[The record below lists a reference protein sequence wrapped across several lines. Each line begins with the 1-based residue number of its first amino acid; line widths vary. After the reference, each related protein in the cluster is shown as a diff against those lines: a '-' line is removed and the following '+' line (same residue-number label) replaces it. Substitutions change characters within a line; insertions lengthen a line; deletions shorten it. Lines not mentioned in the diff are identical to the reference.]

1 MKVNLFIV
9 GAPKAGTTSLHHY
22 LKEIPEILMSKRKEP
37 DFFSLDQNY
46 TKGIE
51 WYESLFEEAKPHQIC
66 GEASTTY
73 SRSHQH
79 PNTAERIAKHLPD
92 V

>member
-1 MKVNLFIV
+1 MVQRNPGQPRYMSICV
-9 GAPKAGTTSLHHY
+9 V
-22 LKEIPEILMSKRKEP
+22 ILRFFMSTPKEP

-73 SRSHQH
+73 SRSHQ
-79 PNTAERIAKHLPD
+79 
-92 V
+92 